1 MTNKMPCH
9 ITDYDYLY
17 QNDNE
22 LEVEQELKSI
32 GELTLYEVGA
42 EDLQVSIKKTKPSL
56 YQISIEDEGGVLVTK
71 ETINSAVLD
80 SLVQFCRQFLSA
92 CAKVE

>member
-1 MTNKMPCH
+1 MTNKMLCH

-22 LEVEQELKSI
+22 PEVEQELKSI

-42 EDLQVSIKKTKPSL
+42 EDLQVSIKQTKL
-56 YQISIEDEGGVLVTK
+56 GHYRISIEDEDGVLVTK

-80 SLVQFCRQFLSA
+80 SMAQFCRQFLSA
-92 CAKVE
+92 CARAE